1 KANVPTRIAFA
12 VSSQIDSRTII
23 DNSGAEKLL
32 GNGDMLLLTNGTP
45 KPIRLQGTFVS
56 DEEIDQVIAFVRNQG
71 SPNYLFN
78 QEKLLQNA
86 RKHENK
92 DELFLEACIF
102 VVEQGEASASLLQR
116 HFRIGYNRAA
126 RLMKIMESSGIVSEA
141 RGSKPR
147 DVLVTEEEVRELQS
161 SRMM

>member
-1 KANVPTRIAFA
+1 EESICRIAQKARACGIHLIIATQRPSVDVITGLIKANVPTRIAFA

-102 VVEQGEASASLLQR
+102 VVEQGEASAS
-116 HFRIGYNRAA
+116 
-126 RLMKIMESSGIVSEA
+126 
-141 RGSKPR
+141 
-147 DVLVTEEEVRELQS
+147 
-161 SRMM
+161 